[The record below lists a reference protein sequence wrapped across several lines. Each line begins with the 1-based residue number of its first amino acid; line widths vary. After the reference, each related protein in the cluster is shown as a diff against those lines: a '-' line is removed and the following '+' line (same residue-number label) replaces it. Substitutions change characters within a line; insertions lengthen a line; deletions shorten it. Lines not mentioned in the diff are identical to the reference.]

1 MKGLLTIIFML
12 MFFNINSQVDFIE
25 GGGTLD
31 DWANLAKYRSANLE
45 IIKNPIDNLVVFMG
59 NSITESWSTFRPNF
73 FQNNSFLNR
82 GISGQT
88 TPQMLIRFKPDVVNL
103 KPNSVVIL
111 AGIND
116 IAGNTGPMVIS
127 NIAENIFS
135 MSEIA
140 KEYGINVYICSVLPA
155 KDFPWSP
162 NLDPANKVIRLNE
175 ILKDYCVK
183 NDIVYVD
190 YYSKMNDGEG
200 GLKVPEYTSEND
212 LVHPN
217 SNGYALMESVIL
229 NAIKKD
235 F

>member
-1 MKGLLTIIFML
+1 
-12 MFFNINSQVDFIE
+12 
-25 GGGTLD
+25 
-31 DWANLAKYRSANLE
+31 
-45 IIKNPIDNLVVFMG
+45 
-59 NSITESWSTFRPNF
+59 
-73 FQNNSFLNR
+73 
-82 GISGQT
+82 
-88 TPQMLIRFKPDVVNL
+88 MLIRFKPDVVNL

-140 KEYGINVYICSVLPA
+140 KEYGIKVYICSVLPA

-162 NLDPANKVIRLNE
+162 NLDPANKVIMLNE
-175 ILKDYCVK
+175 ILKDYCLK